1 MLERYS
7 DHAANERTFL
17 AWVRTAVTVMAFGFL
32 VEKFDL
38 FLEIASSSL
47 TKHKFSAGGQVVGD
61 IAGLSLILLG
71 GIMMIVAGLRYRKV
85 RQNIQSPELEQDGTG
100 NMDLVLV
107 GLLVLLGG
115 TLFIYLLYTVIGSLL

>member
-17 AWVRTAVTVMAFGFL
+17 AWVRTALAVMAFGFL

-38 FLEIASSSL
+38 FLQVAASSL
-47 TKHKFSAGGQVVGD
+47 TKHKFSAGNQVVGD

-71 GIMMIVAGLRYRKV
+71 GIMMIVAALRFRQV
-85 RQNIQSPELEQDGTG
+85 RLKIDAPETMQEGAGRT
-100 NMDLVLV
+100 DLILV
-107 GLLVLLGG
+107 GLLILLGG
-115 TLFIYLLYTVIGSLL
+115 TLFVYLLYTVLSSLL